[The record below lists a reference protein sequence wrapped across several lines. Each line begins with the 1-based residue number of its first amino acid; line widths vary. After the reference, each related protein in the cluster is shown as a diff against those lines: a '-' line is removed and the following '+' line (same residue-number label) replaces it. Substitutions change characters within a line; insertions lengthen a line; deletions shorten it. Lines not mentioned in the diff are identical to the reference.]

1 MPARKKKRRTLTPF
15 QLRMSRWLR
24 AIGIANVVFQWEHD
38 HTAYLEELEALIE
51 GNIYAPKIRDDL
63 VKRLYAEKKRCGMT
77 MTKLIHMSVEN
88 ALKDREQE
96 ILPEVHDA
104 RKPRK
109 PASHARQ
116 RVPKET
122 HGHHPLRHVMS
133 ILPKTVFSPHRTP
146 RERLGAQSCTR
157 MLLRM
162 AHPATVHLG
171 RCSSLH
177 EWSTDMT
184 YGRYGRTQRTI
195 PMLGIGIAGCGLS
208 RLGSLQR

>member
-77 MTKLIHMSVEN
+77 MTKLIHMIVEN

-133 ILPKTVFSPHRTP
+133 IPPKTVFSPHRNHVNASGHNPARGCCSEWPTP
-146 RERLGAQSCTR
+146 RPFTWGDAPPCMS
-157 MLLRM
+157 
-162 AHPATVHLG
+162 
-171 RCSSLH
+171 
-177 EWSTDMT
+177 
-184 YGRYGRTQRTI
+184 
-195 PMLGIGIAGCGLS
+195 GLPT
-208 RLGSLQR
+208 